1 MKFLEVLVEGSSDVP
16 TVREILQRKFGLR
29 ESDHFRI
36 HPHRGKGTLSDN
48 SLSRPGPRHQGLL
61 DQLPAKLRG
70 YGKSLAGMDC
80 LVVVLIDADDEDCK
94 DLKTRLLRLYDELES
109 KPPSVLFRIAVEE
122 TESWFLADRE
132 AMKAGF
138 PSVRFNKIPD
148 VAPDSIV
155 GAWERL
161 AEALGRKPANCS
173 GADKVE
179 WASLIAPHLQL
190 DNARSP
196 SLRALINGLSK
207 HLG

>member
-1 MKFLEVLVEGSSDVP
+1 MKFLEILVEGSSDVP
-16 TVREILQRKFGLR
+16 TVKEILERKFGLR
-29 ESDHFRI
+29 EREHFRI
-36 HPHRGKGTLSDN
+36 HPHRGKGKLSV
-48 SLSRPGPRHQGLL
+48 RPDPRQQGLL

-70 YGKSLAGMDC
+70 YGKSLVGLDC
-80 LVVVLIDADDEDCK
+80 LIVVLIDADNEDCK
-94 DLKTRLLRLYDELES
+94 DLKTRLLQLYDDLES

-132 AMKAGF
+132 AMKAGY
-138 PSVRFNKIPD
+138 PKVRLNKIPD

-161 AEALGRKPANCS
+161 AEALGRKPTHCS

-179 WASLIAPHLQL
+179 WASMIAPHLQL
-190 DNARSP
+190 DDPRSP
-196 SLRALINGLSK
+196 SLRALIDGLSK

>member
-1 MKFLEVLVEGSSDVP
+1 MKFLEILVEGSSDVP
-16 TVREILQRKFGLR
+16 TVKEILQRKFGLR

-36 HPHRGKGTLSDN
+36 HPHQGKGNLPDDP
-48 SLSRPGPRHQGLL
+48 LSRPDRRQQGVL

-70 YGKSLAGMDC
+70 YGKSLVGLDC
-80 LVVVLIDADDEDCK
+80 LVVVLVDADGEDCK
-94 DLKTRLLRLYDELES
+94 DLKARLLRLYDDLES

-132 AMKAGF
+132 AVKARY
-138 PSVRFNKIPD
+138 PKARLNKIPD

-161 AEALGRKPANCS
+161 AEALGRKPTHCS
-173 GADKVE
+173 GADKVQ
-179 WASLIAPHLQL
+179 WASMIAPHLQL
-190 DNARSP
+190 DDPRSP
-196 SLRALINGLSK
+196 SLRAFIDGLSK